1 MAFATILLTGCK
13 SLYGKYE
20 RPEVNT
26 SGLFRDAMAD
36 RDTLA
41 VRDTSS
47 FANIPWRKVFTDPQL
62 QGLIEKG
69 LAHNP
74 NLLNAA
80 LSVQMAEAQL
90 KAAKLSF
97 LPSFAFTLALFETL
111 GTGGNAAKQGLSGV
125 GSDQVDCQHR
135 QYVLHIADA

>member
-41 VRDTSS
+41 AQSLYRSAVTRAHREGIGPQSESPQRCFKRADGRGSAQS
-47 FANIPWRKVFTDPQL
+47 RQAFVPPFICFYAPRHYLFVGRKPR
-62 QGLIEKG
+62 IED
-69 LAHNP
+69 L
-74 NLLNAA
+74 
-80 LSVQMAEAQL
+80 
-90 KAAKLSF
+90 
-97 LPSFAFTLALFETL
+97 
-111 GTGGNAAKQGLSGV
+111 
-125 GSDQVDCQHR
+125 
-135 QYVLHIADA
+135 

>member
-26 SGLFRDAMAD
+26 LGLFRDAMAD

-62 QGLIEKG
+62 QGLIEQG

-80 LSVQMAEAQL
+80 
-90 KAAKLSF
+90 
-97 LPSFAFTLALFETL
+97 
-111 GTGGNAAKQGLSGV
+111 
-125 GSDQVDCQHR
+125 
-135 QYVLHIADA
+135 